1 MIVDRLT
8 PHQLAAA
15 HGIGTV
21 DEVTPGRIAG
31 WAWEADQPDASV
43 MVDIFDGDEHLASV
57 RAGLERPDLQALG
70 MGNGRHGFAIEFGP
84 SVLPLA
90 QHRIHV
96 RRQADGAELH
106 RSPWTLRRDE
116 AGFDASASGLLARQV
131 AAECDWARSP
141 ADLAPALATLS
152 TQLGALMQRHHKL
165 ARADDTAP
173 RADLPALLG
182 AATPGAWLQ
191 AAAAGIAEAFA
202 PLRLP
207 TSDAPRVSVVVPV
220 FNHFALTHACVLS
233 IAEHLPLASFEVI
246 VVDDGSSDETL
257 LAPLVFGGSV
267 RVLRNERNLGFVGAC
282 NRGAAEARGEYIL
295 FLNNDTLVQP
305 GWLDELLAT
314 FDADPRVGVAGAKLI
329 NADGTL
335 QEAGGIVWQL
345 GDAWNWGRGQD
356 PEAPAFGHLR
366 EVDYVSGAALMI
378 PAPLCRAL
386 GGFDE
391 HFAPAYYE
399 DTDLCFR
406 VRQAGRRVVVQPLS
420 TITHLE
426 GQTAGTDTTGRG
438 VKRHQTINRRKFFAR
453 WKDTLAA
460 GHRPNG
466 QSPELACER
475 GVQRRALFIDDLVP
489 TPDQDAGS
497 MAAWQHIRALMRLG
511 YQVTLLPS
519 AHLQPAG
526 EAARRL
532 QRIGVEVL
540 HAPHV
545 ASVEQHLRE
554 RRTPLDLVYLHRF
567 GNAAQYTGLVR
578 RLHPAARV
586 LYNVADLHHLRL
598 QREAALKA
606 DAGLAEAAAR
616 LRTQELAAV
625 AAADVTVVHSPAEQA
640 LLVEALPQARVRV
653 VPWSYPVGSAA
664 PAGLGSGVL
673 FVGGYRHTPNV
684 DAALWLLR
692 EVMPLVWREL
702 PRLTCT
708 LVGSHMPDELRAL
721 GSLRV
726 EVPGQVPDLAP
737 LYRQRRVAVAPLR
750 FGAGIKGKVLEAF
763 AAGRPCVMTPIAA
776 EGLALPEPLAALVHD
791 DADGLAR
798 AIVALHHDDGR
809 CALAGDAGRHFI
821 AQHHSEAAV
830 DAALAEAL
838 C

>member
-1 MIVDRLT
+1 MDRLS
-8 PHQLAAA
+8 PQQLAAA

-21 DEVTPGRIAG
+21 DEVSAGRIAG
-31 WAWEADQPDASV
+31 WAWDPEQPDASV
-43 MVDIFDGDEHLASV
+43 QVDLFDGDEHLATVS
-57 RAGLERPDLQALG
+57 AGLERPDLQALG
-70 MGNGRHGFAIEFGP
+70 MGNGRHGFAVEFGP

-90 QHRIHV
+90 LHRIHV
-96 RRQADGAELH
+96 RRRADGTELH
-106 RSPWTLRRDE
+106 RSPWTLQRDE
-116 AGFDASASGLLARQV
+116 AGFDDSATAHLARQV
-131 AAECDWARSP
+131 AAECARARRP
-141 ADLAPALATLS
+141 ADLGPVLATLS
-152 TQLGALMQRHHKL
+152 AQLGLLLQRHQVL
-165 ARADDTAP
+165 ADSDREAK
-173 RADLPALLG
+173 RVDLPALLE
-182 AATPGAWLQ
+182 AATPAAWLQ
-191 AAAAGIAEAFA
+191 AAGARMPETWP
-202 PLRLP
+202 PLLLP
-207 TSDAPRVSVVVPV
+207 TADPPRVSVVVPV
-220 FNHFALTHACVLS
+220 FNQFVLTYACLRS
-233 IAEHLPLASFEVI
+233 IATNLPAASFEVI

-282 NRGAAEARGEYIL
+282 NRGAAAARGEFVF
-295 FLNNDTLVQP
+295 FLNNDTLVRP

-314 FDADPRVGVAGAKLI
+314 FEADPRVGIAGAKLI

-345 GDAWNWGRGQD
+345 GDAWNWGRGED
-356 PEAPAFGHLR
+356 PDAPAFCHLR
-366 EVDYVSGAALMI
+366 EVDYASGAALMI
-378 PAPLCRAL
+378 PAALFAGL

-406 VRQAGRRVVVQPLS
+406 TRQAGRRVVVQPLAS
-420 TITHLE
+420 IVHLE
-426 GQTAGTDTTGRG
+426 GQTAGTDAAGHG
-438 VKRHQTINRRKFFAR
+438 VKRHQTVNRRKFFAR
-453 WKDTLAA
+453 WRGTLATE
-460 GHRPNG
+460 HRANG
-466 QSPELACER
+466 ESPELACER

-497 MAAWQHIRALMRLG
+497 LAAWQHVRALMRLG
-511 YQVTLLPS
+511 YKVTLLPS
-519 AHLQPAG
+519 ANLQHAG
-526 EAARRL
+526 VHSERL

-567 GNAAQYTGLVR
+567 GNASQYTGLVR

-598 QREAALKA
+598 QREAAHKA
-606 DAGLAEAAAR
+606 DAALAETAAR
-616 LRTQELAAV
+616 LRAQELAAV

-640 LLVEALPQARVRV
+640 LLAQALPQARVCV
-653 VPWSYPVGSAA
+653 VPWPYPVA
-664 PAGLGSGVL
+664 PASEAGLGSGVL
-673 FVGGYRHTPNV
+673 FVGGYRHGPNV

-692 EVMPLVWREL
+692 EVMPLVWHEL
-702 PRLTCT
+702 PRLVCT

-737 LYRQRRVAVAPLR
+737 LYHQRRVAVAPLR

-763 AAGRPCVMTPIAA
+763 AAGRPCVMTTIAA
-776 EGLALPEPLAALVHD
+776 EGLALPGPLAALVHD
-791 DADGLAR
+791 DAEGLAR

-809 CALAGDAGRHFI
+809 CALAADAGRQLI
-821 AQHHSEAAV
+821 ATGYSEAAV
-830 DAALAEAL
+830 DAALTQAL
-838 C
+838 V

>member
-1 MIVDRLT
+1 VDRLT
-8 PHQLAAA
+8 PQQLAAA

-21 DEVTPGRIAG
+21 DEVTAGRVAG
-31 WAWEADQPDASV
+31 WAWDPAQPDASV
-43 MVDIFDGDEHLASV
+43 QVDVFDGDEHLTTV
-57 RAGLERPDLQALG
+57 RAGLDRPDLQALG

-84 SVLPLA
+84 AVLPLA
-90 QHRIHV
+90 LHRIHV
-96 RRQADGAELH
+96 RRRADGTELH

-116 AGFDASASGLLARQV
+116 AGFDASASAQLARQV
-131 AAECDWARSP
+131 AAECARARLP
-141 ADLAPALATLS
+141 ADLGPALATLS
-152 TQLGALMQRHHKL
+152 AQLGLLLQHHRSL
-165 ARADDTAP
+165 TDRARDAA
-173 RADLPALLG
+173 RVDLPTLLD
-182 AATPGAWLQ
+182 AATPAAWLQ
-191 AAAAGIAEAFA
+191 ATGIRMAEAYPPRA
-202 PLRLP
+202 LP
-207 TSDAPRVSVVVPV
+207 VSPQPRVSVVVPV
-220 FNHFALTHACVLS
+220 FNHFALTYACVRS
-233 IAEHLPLASFEVI
+233 IAEHLPAAAFEVI

-282 NRGAAEARGEYIL
+282 NRGAAAARGEYL
-295 FLNNDTLVQP
+295 FFLNHDTLVRP

-314 FDADPRVGVAGAKLI
+314 FEADPRVGIAGARLL
-329 NADGTL
+329 NADGSL

-345 GDAWNWGRGQD
+345 GDAWNWGRGAD
-356 PEAPAFGHLR
+356 PEAPAFCHLR

-378 PAPLCRAL
+378 PAALFAQL

-406 VRQAGRRVVVQPLS
+406 VRQAGRRVVVQPLA
-420 TITHLE
+420 TIVHLE
-426 GQTAGTDTTGRG
+426 GQTAGTDAAGHG

-453 WKDTLAA
+453 WRDTLASQ
-460 GHRPNG
+460 HRANG
-466 QSPELACER
+466 ESPELACER

-497 MAAWQHIRALMRLG
+497 LAAWQHIRALMRLG
-511 YQVTLLPS
+511 YKVTLLPS
-519 AHLQPAG
+519 ANLQHAG
-526 EAARRL
+526 VHTERL
-532 QRIGVEVL
+532 QRMGVEVL

-567 GNAAQYTGLVR
+567 GNASQYTGLVR

-598 QREAALKA
+598 QREAALKD
-606 DAGLAEAAAR
+606 DAALAAAAGR
-616 LRTQELAAV
+616 LRAQELAAV
-625 AAADVTVVHSPAEQA
+625 AAADVTVVHSAAEQV
-640 LLVEALPQARVRV
+640 LLAEAVPHARVSV
-653 VPWSYPVGSAA
+653 VPWPYPVTSAA
-664 PAGLGSGVL
+664 SADLGSGVL
-673 FVGGYRHTPNV
+673 FVGGYRHSPNL

-702 PRLTCT
+702 PRLVCT

-763 AAGRPCVMTPIAA
+763 AAGRPCVMTGIAA
-776 EGLALPEPLAALVHD
+776 EGLALPDPVAALVHD
-791 DADGLAR
+791 DAEGLAR

-809 CALAGDAGRHFI
+809 CALAADAGRQLI
-821 AQHHSEAAV
+821 ATTYSEAAV
-830 DAALAEAL
+830 DAALTHAL
-838 C
+838 V